1 MRRVEEL
8 DGITDLR
15 DAQRQRMEQLR
26 RQRLDEF
33 MAGFSA
39 ITMKLK
45 EMYQNITIGG
55 DAELELVDSLDP
67 FSEGIVFRWIPTL
80 KSSSL
85 ILLQRMNI
93 MCFLVCDLATSRGRT
108 SRICLEVRRRSVHL
122 HSCSLYT
129 TTNPLHSTSWTRLT
143 LHSTS
148 RTSQLSLTTS
158 K

>member
-67 FSEGIVFRWIPTL
+67 FSEGIVFRWLPT
-80 KSSSL
+80 KK
-85 ILLQRMNI
+85 
-93 MCFLVCDLATSRGRT
+93 V
-108 SRICLEVRRRSVHL
+108 V
-122 HSCSLYT
+122 
-129 TTNPLHSTSWTRLT
+129 P
-143 LHSTS
+143 
-148 RTSQLSLTTS
+148 
-158 K
+158 

>member
-67 FSEGIVFRWIPTL
+67 FSEGIVFRWIP
-80 KSSSL
+80 
-85 ILLQRMNI
+85 N
-93 MCFLVCDLATSRGRT
+93 
-108 SRICLEVRRRSVHL
+108 LE
-122 HSCSLYT
+122 
-129 TTNPLHSTSWTRLT
+129 
-143 LHSTS
+143 
-148 RTSQLSLTTS
+148 